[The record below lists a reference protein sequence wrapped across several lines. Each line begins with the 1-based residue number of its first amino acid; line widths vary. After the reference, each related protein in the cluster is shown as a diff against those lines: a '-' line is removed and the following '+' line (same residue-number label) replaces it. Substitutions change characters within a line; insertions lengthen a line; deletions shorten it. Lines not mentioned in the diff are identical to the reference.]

1 MAEVKIS
8 RGLQANYDAIP
19 TKDGDTIYVCTDTGR
34 CFLGDIPLSPR
45 AARLLFGGLKVYYNG
60 QDVTNVEDI
69 QEEVANA
76 RAQWYGSQGDYNEL
90 LANNQVQ
97 NGVAYYIQ
105 VQADWNNNDT
115 TSLGHIL
122 NKPDF
127 LDVAVENVPGNTAY
141 RLRFHYRQY

>member
-1 MAEVKIS
+1 MAKVKMY
-8 RGLQANYDAIP
+8 RGLQVNYDAIAV
-19 TKDGDTIYVCTDTGR
+19 KDGDTVYFCTDTGR

-60 QDVTNVEDI
+60 QDVTNVDAM
-69 QEEVANA
+69 QVEVANA
-76 RAQWYGSQGDYNEL
+76 ATQWYGSQGAYDEL
-90 LANNQVQ
+90 VANNQVQ

-115 TSLGHIL
+115 TSLGHIP

-141 RLRFHYRQY
+141 KLRFHYRQY